1 MAQDYSWVDKLL
13 GSSKGLLG
21 LNPEEAAKGANYQAE
36 RAYNDARTA
45 GTLAHTRDIIP
56 AEKARLDAQALAEK
70 ASAGKLGAET
80 KGIGLKTT
88 GSESLAAI
96 LSDPTNYETLP
107 NGSTTINEK
116 GRYALMSAASLAS
129 GDEAAKTLPGFIAG
143 MNMNSRAGTTPQA
156 NFAAGNQQ
164 AGQALSKTT
173 LNPGETLVQHDEF
186 GRPIL
191 PASGGVDF
199 VAPQDARMNLP
210 AGAFIGASQ
219 APKGVDLAG
228 ILAPQNKA
236 AMGAIG
242 LQPGQ
247 QGKGTSGLP
256 FTADNPTPTAVARIR
271 NEGTAAVAR
280 IKASAG
286 GSSGSSNSLDMA
298 RNDKRALDALAAVT
312 NALGYAG
319 ESLNPQD
326 AQIVA
331 SAAIAAFPNDPAHI
345 AVQKYIIQEGLTSE
359 DASWGGDVTIQSGG
373 KPLDVKGMREKAF
386 GPPPPA
392 PTQAPMVGPPVT
404 PDDAARGAMRG
415 PMPPQVTGAQPAR
428 PVPSAGAKKALVD
441 NPALAKE
448 FDAKYGPGA
457 AKAVL
462 GRNP

>member
-1 MAQDYSWVDKLL
+1 MAQDYSWVDPLL
-13 GSSKGLLG
+13 NKSKGLFG
-21 LNPEEAAKGANYQAE
+21 LDPEQAAKGANLQAE
-36 RAYNDARTA
+36 RAYNEARTNKV
-45 GTLAHTRDIIP
+45 IP
-56 AEKARLDAQALAEK
+56 ATVAELVARTGLHEANKGKAV
-70 ASAGKLGAET
+70 AET
-80 KGIGLKTT
+80 AGVSFSNLSAEQQK
-88 GSESLAAI
+88 EF
-96 LSDPTNYETLP
+96 LSDPSNWMPSPDGKGMIVNPKNLP
-107 NGSTTINEK
+107 RLT
-116 GRYALMSAASLAS
+116 ALGTAVA
-129 GDEAAKTLPGFIAG
+129 GKTGPKDMPAMIAG
-143 MNMNSRAGTTPQA
+143 HNLNA
-156 NFAAGNQQ
+156 NPTDVGVGLAAGGAN
-164 AGQALSKTT
+164 ATAANKRLLPTV
-173 LNPGETLVQHDEF
+173 LNPGQTLVQHDEL

-199 VAPQDARMNLP
+199 VAPEDARMNLP

-280 IKASAG
+280 IKAAAG

-373 KPLDVKGMREKAF
+373 KPLDVKGMREKVF
-386 GPPPPA
+386 GPPPSA

-415 PMPPQVTGAQPAR
+415 PMPPQVTEAQPAR
-428 PVPSAGAKKALVD
+428 PVPSAGAKKALAA